1 MFVSFNIY
9 NNKECKKYNSN
20 NVYSVYYWF
29 GVIVFVIVLAITIFS
44 GCILLDWMNDAN
56 RLPISKLLITGERS
70 YTSDLY
76 IRKAILELGIPG
88 TFMNIDINII
98 YNEIKKNSWIK
109 QVTIRKKWPNELNIH
124 VVEYQPYAKWNDTFF
139 INEEGIIF
147 NFPKLINSKKN
158 FLMLY
163 GPEGSQEEILK
174 MYHIMQNQLSEHN
187 FIIKSLSMSTRRAW
201 QLVLVNDIKLNIGKQ
216 DIKERLNR
224 FIKLYPLLK
233 KVKNKRI
240 GYVDLRYA
248 SDAAVGWVPI

>member
-1 MFVSFNIY
+1 M
-9 NNKECKKYNSN
+9 
-20 NVYSVYYWF
+20 
-29 GVIVFVIVLAITIFS
+29 AIIICT
-44 GCILLDWMNDAN
+44 GYLLLDWMKDVH
-56 RLPISKLLITGERS
+56 RLPISKLLITGERN
-70 YTSDLY
+70 YTNDTH
-76 IRKAILELGIPG
+76 IRQAILELGISG
-88 TFMNIDINII
+88 TFMNIDINIMH
-98 YNEIKKNSWIK
+98 NQIKKISWIK
-109 QVTIRKKWPNELNIH
+109 KVTVRKKWPNELKIH
-124 VVEYQPYAKWNDTFF
+124 LVEYQPYAKWNNAFF

-147 NFPKLINSKKN
+147 NCPKLINSQKN

-163 GPEGSQEEILK
+163 GPEGSQKEILK
-174 MYHIMQNQLSEHN
+174 MYHIMQNQLLEHN

-224 FIKLYPLLK
+224 FMKLYPLLK